1 MGCEAE
7 LFVRSSEDVGPR
19 VSVNDWNVR
28 VLFFRLVLVL
38 TVDTC
43 ELSIP
48 NLKDISEKLLEKEFV
63 CLELVF
69 LFKCEPQTPEK
80 QKLNDRKELRHTVL
94 PESDFNTNGGFFS
107 LMGLFVVGFIL

>member
-28 VLFFRLVLVL
+28 VLFFKLVLVL

-43 ELSIP
+43 EVSNP

-69 LFKCEPQTPEK
+69 LFKCEPQTPEITK
-80 QKLNDRKELRHTVL
+80 VERQKRIASYSFT
-94 PESDFNTNGGFFS
+94 
-107 LMGLFVVGFIL
+107 

>member
-43 ELSIP
+43 ELSNP
-48 NLKDISEKLLEKEFV
+48 NLKDISEKLLENEFV
-63 CLELVF
+63 CLELGF
-69 LFKCEPQTPEK
+69 LFKCEPQTPEITK
-80 QKLNDRKELRHTVL
+80 VERQKRIASYSFT
-94 PESDFNTNGGFFS
+94 
-107 LMGLFVVGFIL
+107 